1 MKSSLKQ
8 AITDRILLSVWHG
21 GKHSGHD
28 NFDTFTATK
37 DYRS

>member
-1 MKSSLKQ
+1 MKPSPQQ
-8 AITDRILLSVWHG
+8 AMTDRNPLSVWHG

-37 DYRS
+37 DYHS